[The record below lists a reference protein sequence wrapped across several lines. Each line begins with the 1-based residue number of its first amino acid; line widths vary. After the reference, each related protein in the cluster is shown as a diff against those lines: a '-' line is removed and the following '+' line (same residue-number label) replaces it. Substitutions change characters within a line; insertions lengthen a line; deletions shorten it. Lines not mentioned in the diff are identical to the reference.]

1 MTANG
6 ESEAMRKIA
15 MLLAVLSL
23 AVSAGSAGAAGSV
36 PPFPR
41 LAGAW
46 SHAEINVTIRKQ
58 VHTLIL
64 DRGRIIQVGAAQL
77 TLRERDK
84 TVVVVPLS
92 TATLVNIM
100 GSNATIFFLRRG
112 MHVQTMRID
121 GGAAVR
127 VRVTG

>member
-1 MTANG
+1 MTATG
-6 ESEAMRKIA
+6 ESQGMWKIA
-15 MLLAVLSL
+15 MLLVVCSL
-23 AVSAGSAGAAGSV
+23 AVSAAPASAAGV

-64 DRGRIIQVGAAQL
+64 DRGKINQVSGTQL
-77 TLRERDK
+77 TIRHPDK
-84 TVVVVPLS
+84 TLAVVPILPS
-92 TATLVNIM
+92 TIVNIQ
-100 GSNATIFFLRRG
+100 GANATIYFLRRG
-112 MHVQTMRID
+112 MQAQTMRID

-127 VRVTG
+127 IRVTR